1 MRELANVNYQ
11 KELEKLIEQHER
23 EGKVPRLFL
32 HACCAPCSSYVLEYL
47 SRFFSVTVFFYNPN
61 ISPKEE
67 YEKRVAEIR
76 RLISEMEFLHPVA
89 LVEGEYRP
97 EDFYSMAKG
106 LEDVQFMEGKYLPEE
121 FYRAVKGHEEDKEGG
136 ERCFICYEQR
146 LREGAIVAKAGGF
159 DYFTTTLSISP
170 LKNAGKINEIGQEL
184 AQIYKVE
191 HLPSDFKKKNGYKRS
206 IELSHEYGLYRQNYC
221 GCVFSKRESME
232 REKQKQQSCMDC
244 Q

>member
-1 MRELANVNYQ
+1 MRELANVNYP
-11 KELEKLIEQHER
+11 KELEKLIEGQQKAGR
-23 EGKVPRLFL
+23 VPRLFL

-67 YEKRVAEIR
+67 YEKRVSEIQ
-76 RLISEMEFLHPVA
+76 RLISEMEFVHPVA
-89 LVEGEYRP
+89 FVEGEYKP
-97 EDFYSMAKG
+97 EDFYEMARG
-106 LEDVQFMEGKYLPEE
+106 LEDVP
-121 FYRAVKGHEEDKEGG
+121 EGG
-136 ERCFICYEQR
+136 ERCFRCYR
-146 LREGAIVAKAGGF
+146 LRMEEAARLAEQGGY

-184 AQIYKVE
+184 SQIYKVE

-232 REKQKQQSCMDC
+232 KQRQREEEEKCECGSKMQ
-244 Q
+244 

>member
-11 KELEKLIEQHER
+11 KELEKLIEGQQKVGR
-23 EGKVPRLFL
+23 VPRLFL

-76 RLISEMEFLHPVA
+76 RLISEMEFLHPVS
-89 LVEGEYRP
+89 LVEGEYKP
-97 EDFYSMAKG
+97 EDFYEMAKG
-106 LEDVQFMEGKYLPEE
+106 LEDVP
-121 FYRAVKGHEEDKEGG
+121 EGG
-136 ERCFICYEQR
+136 ERCFRCYR
-146 LREGAIVAKAGGF
+146 LRMEEAARLAEQGGY

-184 AQIYKVE
+184 SQIYKVE

-221 GCVFSKRESME
+221 GCVFSRKESIE
-232 REKQKQQSCMDC
+232 REQQKQREIQDKV
-244 Q
+244 

>member
-11 KELEKLIEQHER
+11 KELEKLIEGQQKAGR
-23 EGKVPRLFL
+23 VPRLFL

-67 YEKRVAEIR
+67 YEKRVSEIQ
-76 RLISEMEFLHPVA
+76 RLIREMEFVHPVA
-89 LVEGEYRP
+89 FIEGEYKP
-97 EDFYSMAKG
+97 EDFYEMARG
-106 LEDVQFMEGKYLPEE
+106 LENVP
-121 FYRAVKGHEEDKEGG
+121 EGG
-136 ERCFICYEQR
+136 ERCFRCYR
-146 LREGAIVAKAGGF
+146 LRMEEAARLAEQGDY

-184 AQIYKVE
+184 SQIYKVE

-221 GCVFSKRESME
+221 GCVFSRKESIE
-232 REKQKQQSCMDC
+232 REQQKQREIQDKV
-244 Q
+244 

>member
-1 MRELANVNYQ
+1 MLESLLEWQ
-11 KELEKLIEQHER
+11 KKAGR
-23 EGKVPRLFL
+23 VPRLFL

-67 YEKRVAEIR
+67 YEKRVSEIQ
-76 RLISEMEFLHPVA
+76 RLISEMEFVHPVA
-89 LVEGEYRP
+89 FVEGEYKP
-97 EDFYSMAKG
+97 EDFYEMARG
-106 LEDVQFMEGKYLPEE
+106 LEDVP
-121 FYRAVKGHEEDKEGG
+121 EGG
-136 ERCFICYEQR
+136 ERCFRCYR
-146 LREGAIVAKAGGF
+146 LRMEEAARLAEQGGY

-184 AQIYKVE
+184 SQIYKVE

-232 REKQKQQSCMDC
+232 KQRQREEEEKCECGSKMQ
-244 Q
+244 